1 MVPTIHLE
9 LLCVFKRE
17 REKAHTHAHICV
29 YKKNTLFKDNG
40 RLPRE
45 QCLPDI
51 KREKEGEEK
60 VASSGKRRQKLR
72 VVAAL

>member
-1 MVPTIHLE
+1 
-9 LLCVFKRE
+9 
-17 REKAHTHAHICV
+17 V

-60 VASSGKRRQKLR
+60 VASSGKRRQKLG